1 VAIVAATRSSPEL
14 VLGASPRATL
24 HLVRAARASAAL
36 ERRDFVTPDDIRALA
51 PFVLAHR
58 LLPTVE
64 ATMGGRSVER
74 VLDQVLSAVPAPG
87 GGWRS

>member
-1 VAIVAATRSSPEL
+1 MLALPQHEL

-36 ERRDFVTPDDIRALA
+36 QGRDFVTPDDVRTLA
-51 PFVLAHR
+51 PDVLSHR

-64 ATMGGRSVER
+64 ATMSGRTVDR
-74 VLDQVLSAVPAPG
+74 VLEQVLASVPAPG
-87 GGWRS
+87 GDWRP